1 MPDLDRKNLIALLD
15 RLGDPDDAEALRAAR
30 EVDRLVRDAGVAW
43 DTLLV
48 ASDAAEP
55 EAEEWIAPPEGG
67 ITDDDLD
74 DLVPRDDTALAEDGA
89 LIDRLLASYELTP
102 QTRQDLVDMKRDL
115 ADGEFTDRDARY
127 LRDLKARLDRR
138 QQPE

>member
-1 MPDLDRKNLIALLD
+1 MTDLDRESLIALLD

-30 EVDRLVRDAGVAW
+30 EADRLIRDAGVSW
-43 DTLLV
+43 DALLV
-48 ASDAAEP
+48 GDVAAEP
-55 EAEEWIAPPEGG
+55 EVESWIGPREGG

-74 DLVPRDDTALAEDGA
+74 VRVVRDETELAEDGA
-89 LIDRLLASYELTP
+89 LIDRLLAAYELTP
-102 QTRQDLVDMKRDL
+102 QTRQDLMDMKRDL

-138 QQPE
+138 QPPG